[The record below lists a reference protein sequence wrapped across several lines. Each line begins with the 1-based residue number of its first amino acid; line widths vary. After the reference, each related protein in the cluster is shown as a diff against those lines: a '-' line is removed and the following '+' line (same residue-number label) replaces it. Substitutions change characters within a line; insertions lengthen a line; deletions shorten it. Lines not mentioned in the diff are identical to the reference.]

1 MTNDD
6 SALMIDYLTEEGL
19 SWVEIEHVLT
29 KLKEH
34 DQRVFRESVFD
45 SIDSGTCLL
54 YTSPSPRDQRGS
66 RMPSSA

>member
-45 SIDSGTCLL
+45 SIDSGTFNLNAIVEEAKK
-54 YTSPSPRDQRGS
+54 PR
-66 RMPSSA
+66 